1 MPHWMLRA
9 AVQGGLSLL
18 PKSQFWN
25 YAVQKYVIKT
35 LHQDIGTFHEKL
47 VYSRRH
53 VENYNFA
60 ASEPWPPPTALEI
73 GTGWHPAVPIALYL
87 CGVSKVRTIDK
98 VGLAHSASVREVIG
112 HFLEYEEKGKL
123 VEMLPWVIAD
133 RLDVLR
139 GILKSEVRSSS
150 DEMLNRMGIRALV
163 CDARRVPLPDSSVKL
178 FVSNLTLEHIPED
191 ILRSIFLEFGRLA
204 APRPVM
210 SHYIDMRD
218 HYAGFDSSITP
229 FNFLKYSG
237 RVWRFC
243 NNKLLHQN
251 RLRVSDFRRIHADT
265 GFKILSEHNNKGSE
279 VDLDSIRVA
288 EEFRNLS
295 REELI
300 VVDSWMVSTRE
311 D

>member
-18 PKSQFWN
+18 PKSRFWN

-35 LHQDIGTFHEKL
+35 LQQDIGTFHEKL

-53 VENYNFA
+53 VENYNSA
-60 ASEPWPPPTALEI
+60 SSEPWPPSTALEI

-87 CGVSKVRTIDK
+87 CGVPEIWTIDK

-112 HFLEYEEKGKL
+112 HFLEYEEKDKL
-123 VEMLPWVIAD
+123 SEMLPWVMDD
-133 RLDVLR
+133 RPAVLR
-139 GILKSEVRSSS
+139 DILKSGTRSSS
-150 DEMLNRMGIRALV
+150 DEMLNRMGIHALV
-163 CDARRVPLPDSSVKL
+163 CDARRVPLPDSSIKL

-191 ILRSIFLEFGRLA
+191 ILRSIFVEFRRLA
-204 APRPVM
+204 SPRPIM

-237 RVWRFC
+237 RVWRLC

-251 RLRVSDFRRIHADT
+251 RLRVSDFRRIHADA

-279 VDLDSIRVA
+279 KDLDGIRLA
-288 EEFRNLS
+288 EEFRDLS

-300 VVDSWMVSTRE
+300 VVDSWMVSTC
-311 D
+311 DD